1 MITSRTGADVRDPA
15 EHVLLRELR
24 RMNLDPKHF
33 VIFGSA
39 PLLVHGLRTDVRDLD
54 VLARKSAWDEVAG
67 GTRTRGDET
76 GDPLRGFFGG
86 RIQFSERWISGDY
99 DTDALIDGA
108 EVLDG
113 LPFARL
119 ADVLRYKEKLNRPKD
134 QDDIE
139 ALRKHLAQPVRGW
152 TDPEAAGSPAGWSTL
167 VDGVPGPHPTPDQLP
182 KVLLRSH

>member
-1 MITSRTGADVRDPA
+1 MTTNRTGADVRKRP

-24 RMNLDPKHF
+24 RLELDPEHF

-39 PLLVHGLRTDVRDLD
+39 PLLVHGLRSDVQDLD
-54 VLARKSAWDEVAG
+54 VLARDSAWDKVAS
-67 GTRTRGDET
+67 GTRTRGSET

-108 EVLDG
+108 EIMDG

-119 ADVLRYKEKLNRPKD
+119 EEVLRYKEKLNRPKD

-139 ALRKHLAQPVRGW
+139 ALRKHLSQTACPR
-152 TDPEAAGSPAGWSTL
+152 
-167 VDGVPGPHPTPDQLP
+167 
-182 KVLLRSH
+182 